1 MVPTDNTKLANVH
14 TTKDQEE
21 LCMTKPASSLAMP
34 PADVS
39 RNCLAQDS
47 LGPDILSIESAVH
60 LKLHNLRQSS
70 IFDIFE
76 QCNKATMETVH
87 GSHEEK
93 DKVEHPILT
102 VSHHAD

>member
-34 PADVS
+34 PADAS
-39 RNCLAQDS
+39 RDCLSQDS
-47 LGPDILSIESAVH
+47 LGPDVLPIESAVH
-60 LKLHNLRQSS
+60 LKLHNLRESS

-76 QCNKATMETVH
+76 QCNKATMETAH